1 MSEEAVRD
9 AINKLKE
16 ISKVKKAEFL
26 SNWKLHNSA
35 LWLLY
40 TAIQGCIDIAMHV
53 ISSKTLRTPESY
65 SDAFYVLAEAG
76 IINPSEAEEFADMA
90 RFRNVLAHT
99 YARVNLEIHIQ
110 NPTGKARQHRET
122 LQKTPERTRQI
133 DPRASMLLK
142 NYL

>member
-1 MSEEAVRD
+1 MSEETVRD
-9 AINKLKE
+9 AVNKLKE

-65 SDAFYVLAEAG
+65 SDVFYVLAEAG
-76 IINPSEAEEFADMA
+76 ILNPKEAEEFADMA
-90 RFRNVLAHT
+90 KFRNVLAHT
-99 YARVNLEIHIQ
+99 YARVNLEITYRI
-110 NPTGKARQHRET
+110 
-122 LQKTPERTRQI
+122 LQEKLNNIEKLYTK
-133 DPRASMLLK
+133 LLK
-142 NYL
+142 ESSQ